1 MIQIIGTKS
10 CAQTRAAIRFLKE
23 RRADYQFVDLK
34 ERSLSKGELENIFSR
49 MAPEECIDKDDRTY
63 AKLGLEYKV
72 YDAAEELEG
81 NNLLFRTP
89 ILRSRGRVAI
99 GYDETFLKGEL

>member
-23 RRADYQFVDLK
+23 RRAEHQFVDLK
-34 ERSLSKGELENIFSR
+34 ERSLSKGELDNIFSR
-49 MAPEECIDKDDRTY
+49 IPPEECIDREGKLY
-63 AKLGLEYKV
+63 QKLGLDYMV
-72 YDAAEELEG
+72 YDAASELAD

-99 GYDETFLKGEL
+99 GYDEAFLKGEL